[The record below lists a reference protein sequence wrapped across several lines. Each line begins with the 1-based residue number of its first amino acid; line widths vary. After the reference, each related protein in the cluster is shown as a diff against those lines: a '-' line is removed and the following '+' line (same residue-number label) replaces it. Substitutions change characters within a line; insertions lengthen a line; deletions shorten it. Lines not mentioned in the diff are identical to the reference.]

1 MFLKL
6 NNIKKEFSKENGVT
20 DINLQIN
27 KGELVTLLGPSG
39 CGKTTTLNIIG
50 GFLKPDNGT
59 IILEDADIT
68 LLPPEK
74 RPIATVFQSYA
85 LFPHMNVI
93 ENISYGLKYT
103 TNFRKKERLNAA
115 KEYIN
120 IVGLKG
126 YEYEHV
132 GDLSGGQ
139 QQRVALA
146 RALITNPKL
155 LLLDEP
161 FSNLDAKLRIKMR
174 EEIKQIQNMFNI
186 TMIFVTHDQ
195 EEALS
200 ISDRIVVMDRGEI
213 IQVGTPR
220 EIYRNPTNEYVASF
234 IGKSNIIEIN
244 GSKKLIRPED
254 IELNKDIN
262 GEWEI
267 KNEIFIGSYTR
278 YIIGKNNE
286 RILVDL
292 SGIEKSEYKLKDKVN
307 IRFKNIIDL

>member
-146 RALITNPKL
+146 RALITKPKL

-307 IRFKNIIDL
+307 IRFKNI

>member
-50 GFLKPDNGT
+50 GFLKPDNGN

-132 GDLSGGQ
+132 GNLSGGQ

-146 RALITNPKL
+146 RALITKPKL

-174 EEIKQIQNMFNI
+174 EEIKQIQNMFKI

-200 ISDRIVVMDRGEI
+200 ISDRIVVMDSGKI

-220 EIYRNPTNEYVASF
+220 EIYRNPINEYVASF

-254 IELNKDIN
+254 IELHKDVN
-262 GEWEI
+262 GEWKI

-278 YIIGKNNE
+278 YILEKNNE
-286 RILVDL
+286 NIIVDL

-307 IRFKNIIDL
+307 IRFKNVIAL

>member
-146 RALITNPKL
+146 RALITKPKL